1 MRPLCLL
8 RRKRQLTAHQEVR
21 PVVQECVEAA
31 ISRADQFDP
40 IGFFKSLL
48 TFGGG
53 RGALARGRVRLAR
66 AVDRQRSTGGRRRA
80 WRPVAIVRGGRVRR
94 VGVLLV

>member
-8 RRKRQLTAHQEVR
+8 RRRRQLTADHEVR
-21 PVVQECVEAA
+21 PVVQECLEAA
-31 ISRADQFDP
+31 IRRADHFDP

-48 TFGGG
+48 PFGGG

-66 AVDRQRSTGGRRRA
+66 AVAR
-80 WRPVAIVRGGRVRR
+80 
-94 VGVLLV
+94 